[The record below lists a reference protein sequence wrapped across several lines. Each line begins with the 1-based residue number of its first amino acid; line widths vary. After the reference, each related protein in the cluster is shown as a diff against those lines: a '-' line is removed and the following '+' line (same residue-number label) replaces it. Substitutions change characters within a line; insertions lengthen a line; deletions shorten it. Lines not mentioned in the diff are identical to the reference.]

1 MKMKQKE
8 ALLNLQLS
16 ERMTEMEAVETFGY
30 MTNQSRLR
38 HTTEAQIQKQ
48 WRDKRLGS
56 LLKRLDRERF
66 DGMKPGK

>member
-16 ERMTEMEAVETFGY
+16 ERMTEMEAVQRFRY
-30 MTNQSRLR
+30 MTSATRLN
-38 HTTEAQIQKQ
+38 HTTEANIQKQ
-48 WRDKRLGS
+48 WRNKRLGN

-66 DGMKPGK
+66 DAIQL

>member
-1 MKMKQKE
+1 MKLKQKE

-16 ERMTEMEAVETFGY
+16 ERMTEMEAVERFRY
-30 MTNQSRLR
+30 MTSLTRLN
-38 HTTEAQIQKQ
+38 HTTEANIQKQ

-66 DGMKPGK
+66 NLIQL